1 MIRSLFFVIGAGT
14 LCILY
19 TRQRAHGQRARRPN
33 RKDIERWEDEGGS
46 IA

>member
-19 TRQRAHGQRARRPN
+19 TRQRVHGRRARRSI
-33 RKDIERWEDEGGS
+33 RKDIERWEDEGGA
-46 IA
+46 IE